1 MGAFGIFA
9 IVLTGI
15 YIVYYAV
22 IIIFDLYGK
31 KAKAASGAVDIP
43 VDDIL
48 DDDEQEEYARVIEH
62 EDGTFDVVHD
72 AGNEDADVQD
82 GDVEEE
88 YSAGLD
94 NDEVVA
100 GDIPSAEDEPAA
112 DGNSDSNDGAGN
124 EPEEENEDEE
134 EEKDNGIDFEEARR
148 HAEAEMTPTSPQF
161 GLGYDAATYRIVM
174 GQPINQPTK
183 ILRKV
188 VAVK

>member
-9 IVLTGI
+9 IVLTGV

-31 KAKAASGAVDIP
+31 KAKA
-43 VDDIL
+43 
-48 DDDEQEEYARVIEH
+48 
-62 EDGTFDVVHD
+62 FDVVHD

-100 GDIPSAEDEPAA
+100 GDIPSAEDETAA